1 MAAWSYNYRKITIV
15 RSSSSSTW
23 LDIFSTFQTEI
34 VIRCGPSLDLDTP
47 RLWHDCTPAT
57 FPVVRSTHDSLVALM
72 MISPLG
78 TNRNKQYIHFEPL
91 QSRGCSLCHPRP
103 DETQRHAQHCGY
115 QSPNTVGSGW
125 SDKHEPI
132 VCYGVRYGIVRWLL
146 CLRDKIPALFG
157 HGF

>member
-78 TNRNKQYIHFEPL
+78 TNRNKQYIHLEPL
-91 QSRGCSLCHPRP
+91 QSRGCSLWHPRP

-115 QSPNTVGSGW
+115 QSPNRFWMIWQTRTNSVLWCEIRHS
-125 SDKHEPI
+125 EMT
-132 VCYGVRYGIVRWLL
+132 
-146 CLRDKIPALFG
+146 ALFKG
-157 HGF
+157 